1 MTPQIDPV
9 NPKSITLNHLNI
21 HATRQMGQQL
31 GRALAAGSV
40 LLLEGDLGSGK
51 TTLVQAIG
59 EGLEIPDPIDSPT
72 FTLVNE
78 YFGGRLPLYHMDLYR
93 LQPEAVA
100 QLYPDIY
107 WDGVEVEPGVVAI
120 EWAERLPYRPSN
132 YLLIQLYSDGDQHQ
146 ISLIP
151 TGNFKMPAIDRES
164 RKNNLDRQGA

>member
-1 MTPQIDPV
+1 MPPLIDPV
-9 NPKSITLNHLNI
+9 GSCSVTLNNLDI
-21 HATRQMGQQL
+21 HATRQIGKHL
-31 GRALAAGSV
+31 GNTLAAGSV
-40 LLLEGDLGSGK
+40 LLLEGELGSGK

-59 EGLEIPDPIDSPT
+59 SGLKISEPIDSPT

-93 LQPEAVA
+93 LQPQAVA

-107 WDGVEVEPGVVAI
+107 WDGVEVEPGIVAI

-132 YLLIQLYSDGDQHQ
+132 YLLIQLCSNDNQHQ

-151 TGNFKMPAIDRES
+151 VGNFKMPAID
-164 RKNNLDRQGA
+164 KQF